1 MNWESL
7 VHQPFYSK
15 FLAAEQCSSQFVF
28 REYLEITMT
37 VLTVQQPTP
46 SRESIFVPT
55 RTAETLTQRD
65 LLDLAQG
72 RILALRIPNYYPHW
86 LCQELC
92 QRLLQL
98 PEFSRYLRAQNVG
111 VQRTGMTFFETKGDP
126 TLLDRYYQEAKRL
139 SATIRST
146 CFPYLCPVDK
156 LRVEL
161 EEAWSAGARLEN
173 LHGRPMLV
181 GIVRM
186 FEDSFELPPHQ
197 DVLARDLTDGPGVS
211 LLFSQLSANIYLQEA
226 QVGGE
231 LEIWG
236 IKPSYEEFQQLSS
249 DDLHFDR
256 EKLPPPAVL
265 YRPRRGDLVLFDS
278 GRVHA
283 VRPSQQ
289 GPRVSMS
296 CFIGYRGRERPLT
309 YWS

>member
-1 MNWESL
+1 MGLLFGIFGNRTTAHLSL
-7 VHQPFYSK
+7 S
-15 FLAAEQCSSQFVF
+15 
-28 REYLEITMT
+28 LEIFMT
-37 VLTVQQPTP
+37 LLTVQQQTL
-46 SRESIFVPT
+46 SRQSVAVPT
-55 RTAETLTQRD
+55 RTAEALTQAD
-65 LLDLAQG
+65 LLDLVQG
-72 RILALRIPNYYPHW
+72 RILALRIPNYYPQW

-126 TLLDRYYQEAKRL
+126 ALLNRYYQEAKRL

-146 CFPYLCPVDK
+146 CFPYLCPIDK

-161 EEAWSAGARLEN
+161 EEAWSAGAHLEN

-181 GIVRM
+181 GIARM

-197 DVLARDLTDGPGVS
+197 DVLARDLMDNLGVG

-226 QVGGE
+226 RIGGE

-236 IKPSYEEFQQLSS
+236 LKPSYEEFLQLSC

-256 EKLPPPAVL
+256 EKLPPAAVL
-265 YRPRRGDLVLFDS
+265 YKPQTGDLVLFDS

-296 CFIGYRGRERPLT
+296 CFIGYRGLEQPLT